1 MASQAQIKANRQNA
15 KKSTGPK
22 TAEGKAAVSQNA
34 LKHGL
39 FADSVVTGETEA
51 EYAAFHG
58 ELLAELDPRGV
69 MELLLAERVVSLWWR
84 LRRAERMQNQAIEDK
99 IGRFVTNKPSRSSRE
114 YYLLDQGNRPGD
126 PGFDLDDLPLGRI
139 ANDDFANSRLLDRM
153 LLYERRI
160 ESSLNRAMKEL
171 KSFQTIR
178 RIEYQEAVEQ
188 QSAPNEALAKRGTDL
203 KPVEN
208 MARMAMPRE
217 NHGDLKKQTQS
228 FDSAQD
234 KFDCSAFSSGVL
246 TDGVQRAASID
257 LKKQSQFPTDDI
269 VTSLYASDGYGDIP
283 AGETGENKAKKACS
297 FGKLRTGSEQSQ
309 MGQISTCGLSDEAGK
324 GGKSASA
331 ATG

>member
-1 MASQAQIKANRQNA
+1 MATAAQIKANRQNA

-22 TAEGKAAVSQNA
+22 TAEGKAAVSKNA
-34 LKHGL
+34 VKHGL
-39 FADSVVTGETEA
+39 FTDSVVTGETEA
-51 EYAAFHG
+51 EYEAFHG

-99 IGRFVTNKPSRSSRE
+99 IGRFVTNKSSRSSRE
-114 YYLLDQGNRPGD
+114 YYLLDHGIRRGD

-178 RIEYQEAVEQ
+178 RIEWQQAKKQ
-188 QSAPNEALAKRGTDL
+188 QSTRNQAIPKAVGPSTSLRTGFEAATHFTTPSLRDEAATRF
-203 KPVEN
+203 
-208 MARMAMPRE
+208 ASAE

-228 FDSAQD
+228 RPSAG
-234 KFDCSAFSSGVL
+234 SSKSEYLNPKQVEKE
-246 TDGVQRAASID
+246 AI

-269 VTSLYASDGYGDIP
+269 ATSLYAEEAYGNNP
-283 AGETGENKAKKACS
+283 ADEAEENKANLACPCILDS
-297 FGKLRTGSEQSQ
+297 RRYNK
-309 MGQISTCGLSDEAGK
+309 M
-324 GGKSASA
+324 
-331 ATG
+331 

>member
-1 MASQAQIKANRQNA
+1 MATEKQIKANRQNA

-22 TAEGKAAVSQNA
+22 TAEGKATVSKNAV
-34 LKHGL
+34 KHGL

-51 EYAAFHG
+51 EYAAFRG

-99 IGRFVTNKPSRSSRE
+99 IGRFVTNKSSRSSRE
-114 YYLLDQGNRPGD
+114 YYLLDQGIRRGD

-178 RIEYQEAVEQ
+178 RIEWQQAKKQ
-188 QSAPNEALAKRGTDL
+188 QSTRNHAIPTRGTDL

-208 MARMAMPRE
+208 TARMAMPRE
-217 NHGDLKKQTQS
+217 NHGDLKKQSQS
-228 FDSAQD
+228 RPSAG
-234 KFDCSAFSSGVL
+234 SSKAEYLNPKQVEKE
-246 TDGVQRAASID
+246 TI
-257 LKKQSQFPTDDI
+257 LKKQTQFAEAELNA
-269 VTSLYASDGYGDIP
+269 SLYAEDGYDEIP
-283 AGETGENKAKKACS
+283 AGNVEENEAEQTRS
-297 FGKLRTGSEQSQ
+297 FGKLRTGSEPVER
-309 MGQISTCGLSDEAGK
+309 GQFQAPRPPSRAG
-324 GGKSASA
+324 ASLNH
-331 ATG
+331 